1 MCSSNSTTLLKKKE
15 TLLYFKRIIEVNYN
29 KELCLL
35 ESLRLI
41 SPVLVLETA
50 ESVCQV
56 ILITGWANS
65 AGDVKLQVV
74 SLPGSSREKWA
85 QKFLDNCSSGKTVF
99 LCFVLN
105 IALRIIFRL
114 NMLWPKRLIGFKL
127 TPFQSLWKCD
137 VMFSLTG
144 MMQWQLHVWLGEGGR
159 DKHMWLR
166 EC

>member
-15 TLLYFKRIIEVNYN
+15 ILLYFKRIIEVSYH
-29 KELCLL
+29 KELPLL

-41 SPVLVLETA
+41 NPVLVLETA
-50 ESVCQV
+50 ERVCQV

-85 QKFLDNCSSGKTVF
+85 QKFLDYCSSGKTVF

-105 IALRIIFRL
+105 IALRINFRL
-114 NMLWPKRLIGFKL
+114 NVLWPKRLIGFKF
-127 TPFQSLWKCD
+127 TPLSLLMKVWCD
-137 VMFSLTG
+137 VVFPTWDDAVASSCVVG
-144 MMQWQLHVWLGEGGR
+144 RRRQW
-159 DKHMWLR
+159 
-166 EC
+166 